1 MSHQSSNATADVMTK
16 NSAGSDTTIR
26 SRSSSTSCSSTG
38 STASITSTTTSTTPT
53 DPNELQQ
60 QPAAAAAAAAV
71 VLRRQ
76 HQSSASSVFSLSVLW
91 CSSILVWPAMI
102 LLPLVLSTSFSPFHY
117 SKIFPIEWYSTTN
130 TIITKMDDTNDVR
143 RKPLGLVLGIL
154 SVAIGQVG
162 VWIFFY
168 LYKYGYL
175 ASSNKLSHATTMP
188 SNNSKNVSSSKKAY
202 VEPTSIQTKGSVQY
216 EYVEGV
222 LTHISQPEGFVV
234 LTAYLTITWMCNLM
248 PNSYYQFMNNDD
260 TTGTTYGS
268 IQYKELFLCL
278 VIQDAIQ
285 YVMHRL
291 EHDLSPSFYQ
301 KSHKPHH
308 KFLNPRLFDAFN
320 GSLTDTICMIII
332 PLYITANLV
341 RTTNVWTYMA
351 FGSTY
356 ACWLTLIH
364 SEYVFVWDP
373 IFRCIGFGTPAD
385 HHVHHAFFKY
395 NYGHLFMWFD
405 QIVGTY
411 RNPNLYSPKHF
422 NVGV

>member
-1 MSHQSSNATADVMTK
+1 LS
-16 NSAGSDTTIR
+16 R
-26 SRSSSTSCSSTG
+26 SRSSSMMMELIVVWCCS
-38 STASITSTTTSTTPT
+38 
-53 DPNELQQ
+53 
-60 QPAAAAAAAAV
+60 V
-71 VLRRQ
+71 
-76 HQSSASSVFSLSVLW
+76 
-91 CSSILVWPAMI
+91 LVWPAMI
-102 LLPLVLSTSFSPFHY
+102 LLPLLLTMSVSPFHY
-117 SKIFPIEWYSTTN
+117 SKIFPIEWYSTAN
-130 TIITKMDDTNDVR
+130 DTADNIDDVR

-168 LYKYGYL
+168 LYKYGYI
-175 ASSNKLSHATTMP
+175 ASSNVSHPTTTRSYTTSS
-188 SNNSKNVSSSKKAY
+188 SNNTNNYNTKNASSKPY
-202 VEPTSIQTKGSVQY
+202 NEPTSIQTKGSVQY
-216 EYVEGV
+216 DYLEGV

-234 LTAYLTITWMCNLM
+234 LTAYLAITWMFNLL
-248 PNSYYQFMNNDD
+248 PNSYYQFTNTSDASN
-260 TTGTTYGS
+260 TQYGGS

-291 EHDLSPSFYQ
+291 EHDLSPTFYQ

-332 PLYITANLV
+332 PLYITTNLV

-373 IFRCIGFGTPAD
+373 YFRFIGFGTPAD

-405 QIVGTY
+405 QIAGTY
-411 RNPNLYSPKHF
+411 HNPNMYIPKYF

>member
-1 MSHQSSNATADVMTK
+1 MSRISNAIVIEKVVSTETTTTTATDNKK
-16 NSAGSDTTIR
+16 NDRNINA
-26 SRSSSTSCSSTG
+26 SSTTSFV
-38 STASITSTTTSTTPT
+38 ASKLK
-53 DPNELQQ
+53 NEPRLQQ
-60 QPAAAAAAAAV
+60 PQPY
-71 VLRRQ
+71 
-76 HQSSASSVFSLSVLW
+76 QSLFVWGTV
-91 CSSILVWPAMI
+91 LVWPAMI
-102 LLPLVLSTSFSPFHY
+102 LLPLILTVSFSPFHY
-117 SKIFPIEWYSTTN
+117 SKIFPIEWYST
-130 TIITKMDDTNDVR
+130 ITSSDENSHNNDMDDMR
-143 RKPLGLVLGIL
+143 RKPLGLALGIL
-154 SVAIGQVG
+154 SVAVGQVG

-175 ASSNKLSHATTMP
+175 SSSSFSSKDNHALTSKNT
-188 SNNSKNVSSSKKAY
+188 KNVSPKPY
-202 VEPTSIQTKGSVQY
+202 IEPTSIQTKGSVQY
-216 EYVEGV
+216 EYIEGV
-222 LTHISQPEGFVV
+222 VTHISQPEGFVV
-234 LTAYLTITWMCNLM
+234 LTAYLAITWMFNLL
-248 PNSYYQFMNNDD
+248 PNSYYQFANADSGN
-260 TTGTTYGS
+260 YGS

-291 EHDLSPSFYQ
+291 EHDLSPTFYQ

-320 GSLTDTICMIII
+320 GSLTDTICMIIA
-332 PLYITANLV
+332 PLYLTSNIV

-373 IFRCIGFGTPAD
+373 YFRSIGFGTPAD

-405 QIVGTY
+405 QIAGTY
-411 RNPNLYSPKHF
+411 HNPNMYSPKYF
-422 NVGV
+422 NKNV